1 MRNSASFMAILPH
14 SRGAFLRPSSA
25 LATSA
30 RKIRASPLAVFA
42 TNGLANLIC
51 LRVPAVAAGPFDQFC
66 KPRKKAK
73 KKEGCG
79 TPVNADSYPPH
90 LAARHAPC
98 RTRTPSGVPPR
109 LSPMGLVIPK
119 AQLQARL
126 PGTRRRKAAGFSRR
140 RLAPITASTS
150 RTGHSAGRLMP
161 EAARKRPAKPFA
173 GTVLAR
179 RPGMPPEP
187 PPSQRRGGAGNW
199 TGDEC
204 QEAVTEKG
212 TRRAWDL

>member
-1 MRNSASFMAILPH
+1 MTMLPR
-14 SRGAFLRPSSA
+14 SRGAFFC
-25 LATSA
+25 A
-30 RKIRASPLAVFA
+30 RAVLWREAREKIRSPPRTVFA
-42 TNGLANLIC
+42 TNGPASLIC
-51 LRVPAVAAGPFDQFC
+51 LRAPAVAAGPFDQFC
-66 KPRKKAK
+66 KPRKEAK

-79 TPVNADSYPPH
+79 TPADADSYPPH
-90 LAARHAPC
+90 LAARHAPS

-126 PGTRRRKAAGFSRR
+126 PGMWRLKAAGFSRR
-140 RLAPITASTS
+140 RLAPVSASTS

-187 PPSQRRGGAGNW
+187 PPSQRRGAACNLI
-199 TGDEC
+199 GDKC
-204 QEAVTEKG
+204 QEAVAEKD
-212 TRRAWDL
+212 TRRGTLETLLIG